1 MLEEKLKLV
10 EEENKI
16 VAKLREV
23 EIGEIEYQ
31 EVKDNLVDIY
41 HTYVDP
47 DYQGQH
53 IASILTEY
61 LFKKLK
67 KENKKAICSCS
78 YVDHWIKKHQEYQN
92 IWYKEEN

>member
-16 VAKLREV
+16 VAKLKEV

-31 EVKDNLVDIY
+31 KVKDNLVDIY

-53 IASILTEY
+53 IA
-61 LFKKLK
+61 
-67 KENKKAICSCS
+67 
-78 YVDHWIKKHQEYQN
+78 
-92 IWYKEEN
+92 